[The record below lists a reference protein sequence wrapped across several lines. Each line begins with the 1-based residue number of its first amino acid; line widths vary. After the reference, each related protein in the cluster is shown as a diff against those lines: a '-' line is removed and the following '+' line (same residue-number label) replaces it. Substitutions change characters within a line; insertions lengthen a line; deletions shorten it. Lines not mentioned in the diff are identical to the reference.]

1 MAKIK
6 WGMFVV
12 DGRGKV
18 GGHVLTKN
26 KSGAIVR
33 TKVTPSNP
41 RTQAQQLVRA
51 IMATVSSAWSALT
64 QEQISAWNEQAP
76 EWAGTNVF
84 GDTVEPSGK
93 TLHQSLNLNLLNTG
107 QPVITVPPVKVATP
121 DDILQTAEFDL
132 TAEELNLTGTDTT
145 AGKVV
150 VVEATPPV
158 SRGTTNVK
166 KLYRKVYHAPAD
178 SYTPGDAFDGYAD
191 KFGTPTAGN
200 RIFVRVKYVM
210 PNGQASIPSAVV
222 ADITP

>member
-6 WGMFVV
+6 WGLFVV

-51 IMATVSSAWSALT
+51 IMATVSQAWSALT
-64 QEQISAWNEQAP
+64 QQQIASWNEQAP

-84 GDTVEPSGK
+84 GDNVEPSGK
-93 TLHQSLNLNLLNTG
+93 TLHQSLNVNLLNTG
-107 QPVITVPPVKVATP
+107 QSVLTVPPVKVATP
-121 DDILQTAEFDL
+121 DDILQSATLDL
-132 TAEELNLTGTDTT
+132 TAETLTLTGTDTT
-145 AGKVV
+145 AGKVI

-158 SRGTTNVK
+158 SNGRTNVK
-166 KLYRKVYHAPAD
+166 NLYRKVYHAPAD
-178 SYTPGDAFDGYAD
+178 SYVAADAFDGYEE
-191 KFGTPTAGN
+191 KFGTPGAGN

-210 PNGQASIPSAVV
+210 PTGQASIPSAVLATV
-222 ADITP
+222 TP

>member
-6 WGMFVV
+6 WGLFVV

-41 RTQAQQLVRA
+41 RTQAQQIVRA
-51 IMATVSSAWSALT
+51 IMATVSQAWSGLT
-64 QEQISAWNEQAP
+64 QDQISAWNEQAP

-84 GDTVEPSGK
+84 GDSVEPSGK
-93 TLHQSLNLNLLNTG
+93 TLHQSLNVNLLNTG
-107 QPVITVPPVKVATP
+107 QSVITVPPVKVATP
-121 DDILQTAEFDL
+121 DDILQTADFDL
-132 TAEELNLTGTDTT
+132 TGETLDLTGVDNT
-145 AGKVV
+145 AGKVI

-158 SRGTTNVK
+158 SKGKSNVK
-166 KLYRKVYHAPAD
+166 NLYRKIYHASAD
-178 SYTPGDAFDGYAD
+178 SYTPADAFDGYEA
-191 KFGTPTAGN
+191 KFGAPEPTS

-210 PNGQASIPSAVV
+210 PNGQASIPSSVV
-222 ADITP
+222 ATVTP